1 MFQISVKSHHFKTPT
16 FQIYLE
22 MGKPF
27 LDLISIIICEHI
39 KMLCFK
45 FHQNRP
51 INEEFDCWGFKGPRG
66 FQGTPISKIQ
76 KTPHTERWSLLI
88 HHRRTTTHKYCSKL
102 TGR

>member
-1 MFQISVKSHHFKTPT
+1 MNLIFQVEEEEGRQEGYLHFY
-16 FQIYLE
+16 I
-22 MGKPF
+22 
-27 LDLISIIICEHI
+27 LISIIIDKHM

-76 KTPHTERWSLLI
+76 KTPHIERWS
-88 HHRRTTTHKYCSKL
+88 
-102 TGR
+102 